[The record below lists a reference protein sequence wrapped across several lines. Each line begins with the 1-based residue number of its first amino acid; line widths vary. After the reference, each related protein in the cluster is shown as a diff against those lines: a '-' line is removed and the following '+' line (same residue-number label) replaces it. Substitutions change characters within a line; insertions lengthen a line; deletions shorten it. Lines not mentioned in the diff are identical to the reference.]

1 MSYIFDK
8 EIGRGGMGCVYLGH
22 DDQTGQK
29 VAIKMMSNKVTC
41 LPEYRQLFQAEVQS
55 LQLMNHPSV
64 VHIMGHSWSDN
75 DGNFFL
81 PMEFVEGITIEQ
93 HVKRNGAFPM
103 TGAINLMCKILDA
116 MSYVHKCGCI
126 HRDIKPSNIMIR
138 PDGSICIIDFGI
150 AKDLRS
156 GVAGQT
162 VGKVIG
168 TDGYM
173 SPEQAE
179 GLHIDHRTDIY
190 SLGCVLYYMLTG
202 KTAVAK
208 GNNGHETMLNILNQ
222 ERLLPSQTTGV
233 STQLDSIYLR
243 AINRDMTKRYQ
254 TCKEFRDDLERTER
268 NPFSLDAK
276 ITVGRDKDND
286 IQYTPDIV
294 SSFHLEIHGFTSPST
309 GGPNRYTIEITDH
322 STNGT
327 GIDGRYLKNDTASIP
342 YNGTTALPQVM
353 LAGNPNILL
362 SWPLVMQKLREKGW
376 NPQVGPSGP
385 TPPPPPA
392 PETKREFFP
401 AEDRLSGGFCFLCFM
416 FPVVGWVLWG
426 VWHNQY
432 PNKGSKAAM
441 WAWIGFGVGLVFNI
455 LVVAAMAA

>member
-1 MSYIFDK
+1 
-8 EIGRGGMGCVYLGH
+8 MGCVYLGH

-64 VHIMGHSWSDN
+64 VHIVGHSWSDN
-75 DGNFFL
+75 EGNFYL
-81 PMEFVEGITIEQ
+81 PMEYVEGITIEQ
-93 HVKRNGAFPM
+93 HVKRNGVFPM
-103 TGAINLMCKILDA
+103 QGTVNLMCKILDA
-116 MSYVHKCGCI
+116 MSYVHQCGCI

-150 AKDLRS
+150 AKDSRA

-202 KTAVAK
+202 KNAVNK

-222 ERLLPSQTTGV
+222 ERMLPSQTTGV
-233 STQLDSIYLR
+233 STKLDEIYLR
-243 AINRDMTKRYQ
+243 AIDRDMTKRYQ
-254 TCKEFRDDLERTER
+254 TCREFRDDLERAMR
-268 NPFSLDAK
+268 NPYASDAK
-276 ITVGRDKDND
+276 VTVGREKDND
-286 IQYTPDIV
+286 IRFSQDVV
-294 SSFHLEIHGFTSPST
+294 SKHHLEIHGFTSPVT
-309 GGPNRYTIEITDH
+309 GGANHYTIEITDH

-327 GIDGRYLKNDTASIP
+327 GIDGRYVNNATERLVYD
-342 YNGTTALPQVM
+342 GTTQLPQVM
-353 LAGNPNILL
+353 LAGRSDILL
-362 SWPLVMQKLREKGW
+362 SWPQVMQKLREKGW
-376 NPQVGPSGP
+376 NPQAGSPGQGR
-385 TPPPPPA
+385 PPQPPLPPQPGLVNSPA
-392 PETKREFFP
+392 DYGRVE
-401 AEDRLSGGFCFLCFM
+401 ADRLSGGMCFLCFM
-416 FPVVGWVLWG
+416 FPLVGWILWG

-432 PNKGSKAAM
+432 PHKGSKAAM
-441 WAWIGFGVGLVFNI
+441 WAWIGFGVGFFLNI
-455 LVVAAMAA
+455 ILIAAMEAA

>member
-243 AINRDMTKRYQ
+243 AIDRDMTKRYQ
-254 TCKEFRDDLERTER
+254 TCKEFRDDLERTDR

-276 ITVGRDKDND
+276 ITVGRHSTSD
-286 IQYTPDIV
+286 ILFTQNVV
-294 SSFHLEIHGFTSPST
+294 SSHH
-309 GGPNRYTIEITDH
+309 
-322 STNGT
+322 
-327 GIDGRYLKNDTASIP
+327 
-342 YNGTTALPQVM
+342 
-353 LAGNPNILL
+353 
-362 SWPLVMQKLREKGW
+362 
-376 NPQVGPSGP
+376 
-385 TPPPPPA
+385 
-392 PETKREFFP
+392 
-401 AEDRLSGGFCFLCFM
+401 
-416 FPVVGWVLWG
+416 
-426 VWHNQY
+426 
-432 PNKGSKAAM
+432 
-441 WAWIGFGVGLVFNI
+441 
-455 LVVAAMAA
+455 